1 MPTHAR
7 GATSQT
13 RDILTDAFGSAPFTH
28 ADLATAGITRGQL
41 RAAQAQGYITTLR
54 RGLFVV
60 VGLDAA
66 RSPTHAAQIA
76 LNSLGGVPGVV
87 AGHLAG
93 RFHGTPFVT
102 PRNAGSQSEET
113 EVLVLQESLT
123 HFGRKMPGLIL
134 RPVDEWPDDV
144 VTFDGIPVTGMLHT
158 AIDLVRM
165 GLRPAGARRAKSLS
179 LPEALVVLDATSRSL
194 GDVTTDDAIL
204 RLAHIR
210 PRFRQGQGIRA
221 VDAAAPHVDPRAES
235 PLESWSRGHM
245 IVYGVPLPLLQEVL
259 IGADGMSYRVDFCW
273 PEARVIA
280 EADGLAKYGTDPQA
294 FRRAKAEE
302 IRRQRAL
309 EAMGWRFVRW
319 TWDDIASRPAQV
331 MRELNQVLAQLSPA
345 A

>member
-7 GATSQT
+7 AATSRT
-13 RDILTDAFGSAPFTH
+13 RDLLTDSFGSSPFTY
-28 ADLATAGITRGQL
+28 ADLATAGITRSQV

-60 VGLDAA
+60 AGVDTTQSL
-66 RSPTHAAQIA
+66 THAAQVA

-93 RFHGTPFVT
+93 RFHGTPFIT
-102 PRNAGSQSEET
+102 PRNAGPQSEET
-113 EVLVLQESLT
+113 EVLVLQGSLT
-123 HFGRKMPGLIL
+123 HFGRKLPGVIL
-134 RPVDEWPDDV
+134 RPVDAWPDDM

-165 GLRPAGARRAKSLS
+165 GLRPAGAHRAKSLA

-194 GDVTTDDAIL
+194 GDVTTDDAVL
-204 RLAHIR
+204 RLRHIR

-245 IVYGVPLPLLQEVL
+245 IVHGVPLPLLQEVL

-309 EAMGWRFVRW
+309 EAKGWHFVRW
-319 TWDDIASRPAQV
+319 TWDDLALRPAQV
-331 MRELNQVLAQLSPA
+331 MRELNLVLAQLSPA